1 MIRST
6 TNGVLKG
13 YRYNLQRSMYTLNKA
28 RDTVLT
34 QRTFNSFAEDPAT
47 AVRTFQMRRSFQR
60 TNSQYDVNESVVRK
74 YNQAWSSMARVKED
88 VNTRIDDSAYTD
100 VLRGINDPTA
110 SGRNA
115 LGQSMKALAKSIVQT
130 MNCRYG
136 DNFVFAGADGLNVPF
151 TWDEETG
158 ALRYRD
164 IPVDAAVPEVAMS
177 DGKPIPV
184 NANREYDDS
193 LAEED
198 INYLVTENAARISK
212 ADYTAAVNAGTAP
225 FVLKDAAGNPVVF
238 TEDGKIDNTNPPTG
252 THYLVIDD
260 DAATVTKADYDKAVR
275 DQESLDYLSG
285 QEVKYADIGL
295 GLQEENGEI
304 ISSSAFDVALQGI
317 NFLGYGVDED
327 GDPKN
332 IVSIISRMGDILL
345 NCDPTTGAFA
355 EDREDERAEFQR
367 LAGKFEDAAAYVT
380 DQYIA
385 LDTEAG
391 FLKSNQTQLKN
402 NAYNIE
408 EQFLG
413 IEDVDLADAISAF
426 SWAQYCYNAALKVG
440 NSILSQSLM
449 DYINT

>member
-13 YRYNLQRSMYTLNKA
+13 YRYNLQRSTYTLNQA
-28 RDTVLT
+28 RNTVLT
-34 QRTFNSFAEDPAT
+34 QRTFNTFAEDPAT

-74 YNQAWSSMARVKED
+74 YEQAWSSLESVKED
-88 VNTRIDDSAYTD
+88 VNTRVTDSAYTD
-100 VLRGINDPTA
+100 ILRSINDPTA

-115 LGQSMKALAKSIVQT
+115 LGQSLKALASSIVQT

-151 TWDEETG
+151 TWDEDG
-158 ALRYRD
+158 ALCYRG
-164 IPVDAAVPEVAMS
+164 ISVDSEDTADMAA
-177 DGKPIPV
+177 
-184 NANREYDDS
+184 
-193 LAEED
+193 
-198 INYLVTENAARISK
+198 
-212 ADYTAAVNAGTAP
+212 
-225 FVLKDAAGNPVVF
+225 
-238 TEDGKIDNTNPPTG
+238 
-252 THYLVIDD
+252 
-260 DAATVTKADYDKAVR
+260 
-275 DQESLDYLSG
+275 LDYLSQ

-295 GLQEENGEI
+295 GLQEDENGEI
-304 ISSSAFDVALQGI
+304 IQSSAFNVALQGI

-345 NCDPTTGAFA
+345 NCDSTTGAFA
-355 EDREDERAEFQR
+355 DGAEDEREEFIR

-385 LDTEAG
+385 LDTQAG
-391 FLKSNQTQLKN
+391 FLKSNQTQLEN
-402 NAYNIE
+402 SAYNIE

-440 NSILSQSLM
+440 NSILSESLM
-449 DYINT
+449 DYIST